1 MPANYLLI
9 LALCG
14 LALAYRYYS
23 AFLAAKVAVA
33 EAERATPAHTRRDG
47 KDFHPTNRWVLFG
60 HHFAAIAGAGP
71 LVGPVLAAQYG
82 YLPGALW
89 ILVGSVF
96 AGAVHDFI
104 ILHASVRNKG
114 ESISRIADRYLGPV
128 AGWCTAF
135 AVLFI
140 IIVALAGLAA
150 VVVNALSESA
160 WGVFTIACS
169 IPIAFLMGQW
179 MYRIRPGKIVE
190 ASVIGVLLLLVGVVM
205 GEPVARSAI
214 AGWFHLSK
222 TGLEVA
228 LPTYGFI
235 AAVLPVWMLLCPR
248 DYLSTY
254 MKLGTVGLLAVG
266 VLMVNP
272 PLAMPATTEYMRGG
286 GPVIPGPVWPYVCLT
301 IACGAISGF
310 HALIGSGTTP
320 KMINSEADLRPIG
333 YGAMIVEGFVGLL
346 ALIAACTLLPDHYFA
361 INVKGWLASPETVTW
376 LGDTAAE
383 VGEKTLAGRT
393 GGAVTLAVGMAQI
406 FGKLPGMQGMIS
418 YWYHFAI
425 MFEALFILT
434 TIDTGTR
441 VARFILQEML
451 GHVYKPLGKGTWIP
465 GVLVTSFLVTYAW
478 FYLLHGG
485 TVATIWPMFGIANQ
499 LLGAVALAIG
509 TTYILRHAAKR
520 VYALTTFLPFAFM
533 IVTVL
538 TAGVEYTK
546 KTLTTAPVDYV
557 KPVLTIIMMVL
568 AAIIC
573 VACAINWRQL
583 LCGTCAP
590 LPEIEEAED
599 LMELA
604 EGDDGVGLKSQSS
617 VSVSVGEEAPVS
629 RPASGATTSGNRQGS
644 EHWEA
649 HDESDSGSGLLVGGA
664 DDDGHGGR
672 RARGSGPAGVWEAG
686 DDGRSGGGSG
696 DL

>member
-14 LALAYRYYS
+14 FALAYRYYS
-23 AFLAAKVAVA
+23 AFLAARVAVVESA
-33 EAERATPAHTRRDG
+33 RPTPAHAHRDG
-47 KDFHPTNRWVLFG
+47 KDYHPTNRWVLFG

-89 ILVGSVF
+89 ILLGAVF
-96 AGAVHDFI
+96 AGAVHDYI

-140 IIVALAGLAA
+140 IIVALAGLAM
-150 VVVNALSESA
+150 VVVNALSDST

-179 MYRIRPGKIVE
+179 MYKIRPGRIAE
-190 ASVIGVLLLLVGVVM
+190 ASVLGVVLLLAAVVA
-205 GEPVARSAI
+205 GEPIARSAV
-214 AGWFHLSK
+214 ASWFHLSK
-222 TGLEVA
+222 TGLEIA

-266 VLMVNP
+266 ILIVNP
-272 PLAMPATTEYMRGG
+272 LLVMPATTEYLRGG

-310 HALIGSGTTP
+310 HGLIGSGTTP
-320 KMINSEADLRPIG
+320 KMINSEADIRPIG
-333 YGAMIVEGFVGLL
+333 YGAMIVEGFVALL

-361 INVKGWLASPETVTW
+361 INADPAKWQVSASTAGQ
-376 LGDTAAE
+376 LGNMAAE
-383 VGEKTLAGRT
+383 VGEKTLVGRT

-406 FGKLPGMQGMIS
+406 FHKLPGMAGMMS

-451 GHVYKPLGKGTWIP
+451 GRLYRPLGRGTWWP
-465 GVLVTSFLVTYAW
+465 ALLLTSALVTYGW

-509 TTYILRHAAKR
+509 TTYILRHAARR

-533 IVTVL
+533 IITVM
-538 TAGVEYTK
+538 TAGVQYTHRVLS
-546 KTLTTAPVDYV
+546 TVPTDYV
-557 KPVLTIIMMVL
+557 KATLTILMMAL
-568 AAIIC
+568 AVIIC
-573 VACAINWRQL
+573 VACANNWRRL
-583 LCGTCAP
+583 LCGTCPP
-590 LPEIEEAED
+590 LPEVERAED
-599 LMELA
+599 LMALA
-604 EGDDGVGLKSQSS
+604 EGTI
-617 VSVSVGEEAPVS
+617 VS
-629 RPASGATTSGNRQGS
+629 
-644 EHWEA
+644 
-649 HDESDSGSGLLVGGA
+649 D
-664 DDDGHGGR
+664 
-672 RARGSGPAGVWEAG
+672 
-686 DDGRSGGGSG
+686 
-696 DL
+696 